1 MKIASLILIGGKS
14 SRMGQPKHLLK
25 FQELT
30 FLSTIQ
36 NAFRSIP
43 TYVSVSEIVDN
54 IDINTQIVDEHKE
67 IGPIGGIYSAFKN
80 IHCEYLFVCSCDT
93 PLVDT
98 SLVNE
103 MVVQSYLNP
112 GISIIAKTDR
122 IHPTFAIYHRSAF
135 KQIESNI
142 NNSNYRLMTLIDN
155 IDYQCY
161 ELESDKYHKLS
172 NINTP
177 ADYLNFN
184 KPFVFAVSGYKNSG
198 KTTLINK
205 LILKFREHDYTVGA
219 LKHDGHDFE
228 IRPDTDTGK
237 FINSA
242 ASTCTI
248 YSQKKIMT
256 VTNEAFN
263 LGKFI
268 SDNSHLDVI
277 IVEGMKD
284 SKLSKIEITNSVSSN
299 FPNTFLK
306 TGSQDVIS
314 KFNDDDTWVHRDDIN
329 CIFEFILKEMNEGQ
343 F

>member
-25 FQELT
+25 FQGQT
-30 FLSTIQ
+30 FLDNVQKAFQ
-36 NAFRSIP
+36 NIP

-67 IGPIGGIYSAFKN
+67 IGPIGGIYSAFQN

-112 GISIIAKTDR
+112 GKSIIARTDR

-135 KQIESNI
+135 QQIESNV
-142 NNSNYRLMTLIDN
+142 NNSNYRLMSLIES
-155 IDYQCY
+155 IDHIYF
-161 ELESDKYHKLS
+161 ELETNNYSKLS

-177 ADYLNFN
+177 EDYFNFN

-198 KTTLINK
+198 KTTLVNK
-205 LILKFREHDYTVGA
+205 LILKFREHDYAIGA

-228 IRPDTDTGK
+228 ISSDTDTGK
-237 FINSA
+237 FINSG

-248 YSQKKIMT
+248 YSHKKIMT
-256 VTNEAFN
+256 ITNEAFN
-263 LGKFI
+263 LSKFI
-268 SDNSHLDVI
+268 NDNSHLDVI
-277 IVEGMKD
+277 IIEGMKD
-284 SKLSKIEITNSVSSN
+284 SILPKIEITNSVTSN

-306 TGSQDVIS
+306 TSSQDVIN
-314 KFNDDDTWVHRDDIN
+314 KIDDDNKWIHRDDIN
-329 CIFEFILKEMNEGQ
+329 CIFDCILKEINEG
-343 F
+343 